1 MIEPL
6 EQFLS
11 WHNTTKG
18 RRIDDT
24 TMYGLLKEAFYA
36 GYAARPAEPPEPSRH
51 ALDDRSKA
59 LRRYSSPPP
68 LAYVGPANRGKIV
81 PMEPPTG
88 PQPSLRAVED
98 DSTLRPEP
106 DYVQH
111 STITGRITSINS
123 VPEIISPFFTEN
135 ERDYEWPA
143 GRRAGFDHTSTV
155 YDPGLPIVEPGN
167 G

>member
-1 MIEPL
+1 
-6 EQFLS
+6 
-11 WHNTTKG
+11 
-18 RRIDDT
+18 
-24 TMYGLLKEAFYA
+24 
-36 GYAARPAEPPEPSRH
+36 
-51 ALDDRSKA
+51 
-59 LRRYSSPPP
+59 

-88 PQPSLRAVED
+88 PQPALRVVED
-98 DSTLRPEP
+98 ASTLHLEP